1 MLIVR
6 VNGTIRRTH
15 QPSPVNVS
23 MRHNERWT
31 ARLTF
36 ADSFIPN
43 RLDEIVIYKQDGT
56 TPMFGGLIYSLTA
69 VEQDNEGQLLV
80 SVECVDWWAYL
91 DWILVSGGYGTATVS
106 LEQVLTDLVNN
117 YLSSYGITLSGS
129 QATGPTGSSPGLTW
143 DHKWAS
149 EVIRDLTRL
158 SGGWVGSISPAKVLE
173 MVNPSLA
180 TPSAPYNLT
189 DARSHAFNISWSLKS
204 DQYANRV
211 TLRCGGDRTAV
222 ITQSYTVTGTD
233 VSNGYL
239 DLIIP
244 STPTGGVSATLDT
257 GGGPAAVTIGG
268 GGSNFLWSW
277 DGGTGGVP
285 RVSAGTLGAAA
296 GDIFAITYTAQ
307 YPFYYSKNAGVTP
320 YIDAY
325 YTYDDITATDAAE
338 DMATGLLASAYQS
351 AKELKFT
358 TWDEGFA
365 PGQILSV
372 NLTKFQL
379 NTTFLITSVT
389 ATINTENIWSYD
401 VEAISGV
408 YTGSPLDYIR
418 SIGGGRNTGGSSSY
432 TSSINTTVISTTVAL
447 GGATEQAIYPNSGTY
462 ERVVNAI
469 PFVAVADMTCIVR
482 AELWSRSVG
491 IQVTARLYDL
501 DAPAVAGTSSGVTAT
516 SPTLTT
522 FTATLI
528 AGHRYELQLTS
539 NTTGEEI
546 YGIGS
551 LQSV

>member
-1 MLIVR
+1 MFVVK
-6 VNGTIRRTH
+6 VNGVTRRTH
-15 QPSPVNVS
+15 QPDPVSVS

-43 RLDEIVIYKQDGT
+43 RLDEITIYKQDGVT
-56 TPMFGGLIYSLTA
+56 AMFGGLIYSLTA
-69 VEQDNEGQLLV
+69 VEQNNEGQLLV

-106 LEQVLTDLVNN
+106 LKQVLTDLVTL

-129 QATGPTGSSPGLTW
+129 QAVGPTGSSPGLTW
-143 DHKWAS
+143 DHKWAA

-158 SGGWVGSISPAKVLE
+158 SGGWVASISPTKVLQ

-189 DARSHAFNISWSLKS
+189 DSRSHAFNISWALKS
-204 DQYANRV
+204 DNYANRV

-222 ITQSYTVTGTD
+222 ITQSYTVTATD

-239 DLIIP
+239 DLVIP

-257 GGGPAAVTIGG
+257 GGGPVAVTIGG
-268 GGSNFLWSW
+268 AGSNFLWSW
-277 DGGTGGVP
+277 DGGTGSVP
-285 RVSAGTLGAAA
+285 RISAGTMGAAA
-296 GDIFAITYTAQ
+296 GNVFAVTYTAQ
-307 YPFYYSKNAGVTP
+307 YPFYYSKNAGITP

-325 YTYDDITATDAAE
+325 YTYDDITETDAAD
-338 DMATGLLASAYQS
+338 DMATGLLSSAYQS
-351 AKELKFT
+351 AKELKFS
-358 TWDEGFA
+358 TWDEGFE

-372 NLTKFQL
+372 NLTRFLL

-389 ATINTENIWSYD
+389 ANVNQDNIWSYE

-408 YTGSPLDYIR
+408 YSGSPLDYIR
-418 SIGGGRNTGGSSSY
+418 SIGGGRNTGGSASY
-432 TSSINTTVISTTVAL
+432 TSSINTTVVSTVIAL
-447 GGATEQAIYPNSGTY
+447 GGATAQSIHPNSGTY
-462 ERVVNAI
+462 ERVVNAM
-469 PFVAVADMTCIVR
+469 PFVAVADMTAVVR
-482 AELWSRSVG
+482 AELWARSGGV
-491 IQVTARLYDL
+491 QVTARLRDI
-501 DAPAVAGTSSGVTAT
+501 DTNTTVGTSSGVTAT
-516 SPTLTT
+516 TPTLTT
-522 FTATLI
+522 FTASLV
-528 AGHRYELQLTS
+528 AGRRYELQITS
-539 NTTGEEI
+539 NTTGEAI